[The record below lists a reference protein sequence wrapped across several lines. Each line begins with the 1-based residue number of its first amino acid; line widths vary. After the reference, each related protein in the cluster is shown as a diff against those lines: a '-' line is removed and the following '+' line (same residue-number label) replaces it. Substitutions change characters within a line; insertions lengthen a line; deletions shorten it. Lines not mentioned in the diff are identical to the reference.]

1 MRTKSNKPT
10 KRELLKMQKEAEEK
24 LDKEALK
31 NDRDE
36 MRSMGEELLE
46 TAEEYREMDSYE
58 QLEAADRL
66 GLSAGELR
74 KMVDYLESL
83 GKRFK
88 KAEVEAGYDLEVV
101 ETITGSEL
109 DEPIEDYDDITVL
122 KINGKWVCY
131 ELLRNYTFYNI
142 VDRVF

>member
-1 MRTKSNKPT
+1 MDVFNN
-10 KRELLKMQKEAEEK
+10 REIP
-24 LDKEALK
+24 
-31 NDRDE
+31 
-36 MRSMGEELLE
+36 GYEELVSYGPSWW
-46 TAEEYREMDSYE
+46 TEYREMDAYE
-58 QLEAADRL
+58 QLEAADEL
-66 GLSAGELR
+66 GLSGGELR
-74 KMVDYLESL
+74 KMIDYLESI

-88 KAEVEAGYDLEVV
+88 NAEVEAGYDLEVV